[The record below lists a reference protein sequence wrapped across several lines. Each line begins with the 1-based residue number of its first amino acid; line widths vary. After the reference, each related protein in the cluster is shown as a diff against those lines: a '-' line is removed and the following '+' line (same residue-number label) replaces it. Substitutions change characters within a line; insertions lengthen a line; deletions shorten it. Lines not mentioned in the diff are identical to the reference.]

1 MGGRVASTIGRGW
14 GMLVNNYQ
22 QRGNTVTADPEM
34 PGHCFGLLGGLGGT
48 FGRGNFI
55 FGFGI
60 FNYIY

>member
-14 GMLVNNYQ
+14 GMLVNKCQ
-22 QRGNTVTADPEM
+22 HCGNAVTVHPEM
-34 PGHCFGLLGGLGGT
+34 PKHCFGLLGGLGGT